1 MFHGGVGPVSVGS
14 VKDTRDISV
23 GRDELYEL
31 ASAVLGRGAS
41 FSFVANGVS
50 MLPFVHGGDRLTI
63 APCRAEELIRGEI
76 AFYVGEGGGLMAHRV
91 LGRSRD
97 GVTLLTRGDAVW
109 RVPERVPPSQVL
121 GRVTRIQR
129 GGRRR
134 TLGLASRL
142 TASVWHGLFPYPL
155 RVYLRLARWRQA
167 RRGELSD
174 GFSPAPD
181 MAEPRIDHPSR

>member
-1 MFHGGVGPVSVGS
+1 MAVGS
-14 VKDTRDISV
+14 VQETRDISV

-31 ASAVLGRGAS
+31 ATAVLGRGAS

-63 APCRAEELIRGEI
+63 APASAEELRRGEI

-97 GVTLLTRGDAVW
+97 GITLLTRGDAVW

-129 GGRRR
+129 GSGRRH
-134 TLGLASRL
+134 TLGRGSRL
-142 TASVWHGLFPYPL
+142 VASVWHALFPFPL
-155 RVYLRLARWRQA
+155 RVYLRLARWRRA
-167 RRGELSD
+167 RLGEPTDPLM
-174 GFSPAPD
+174 PATDPVESAMD
-181 MAEPRIDHPSR
+181 RPAR

>member
-1 MFHGGVGPVSVGS
+1 MAVGS
-14 VKDTRDISV
+14 VKETRDISV
-23 GRDELYEL
+23 GRDELFEL

-63 APCRAEELIRGEI
+63 APARAEELRRGEI

-97 GVTLLTRGDAVW
+97 GITLLTRGDAVW

-129 GGRRR
+129 GAGRRH
-134 TLGLASRL
+134 TLGPGTRL
-142 TASVWHGLFPYPL
+142 VANVWHGLFPYPL
-155 RVYLRLARWRQA
+155 RVYLRLSRWRQA
-167 RRGELSD
+167 QRREAPEGLL
-174 GFSPAPD
+174 PAPD
-181 MAEPRIDHPSR
+181 VLETRPEQPPR

>member
-1 MFHGGVGPVSVGS
+1 MGPV
-14 VKDTRDISV
+14 DETRDISV

-63 APCRAEELIRGEI
+63 APARGEDLRRGEI

-97 GVTLLTRGDAVW
+97 GITLLTRGDAVW

-121 GRVTRIQR
+121 GRVARIQR
-129 GGRRR
+129 GAGQWH
-134 TLGLASRL
+134 TLGLTSRL
-142 TASVWHGLFPYPL
+142 AAIVWHGLFPYPL

-167 RRGELSD
+167 RPGE
-174 GFSPAPD
+174 SPDSLMPATD
-181 MAEPRIDHPSR
+181 LLESSMDQPSRQP